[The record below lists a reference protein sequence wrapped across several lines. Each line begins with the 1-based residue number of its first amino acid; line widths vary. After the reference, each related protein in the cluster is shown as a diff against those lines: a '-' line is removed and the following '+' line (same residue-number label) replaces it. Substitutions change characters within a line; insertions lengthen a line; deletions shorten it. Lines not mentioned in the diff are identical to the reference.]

1 MNNKILSFLIL
12 LLFIIGCSEIGCSEK
27 TEKTEFLKIHSS
39 FNEDRNKEKELV
51 KRFQEYWYARVHGKY
66 QQSYQYELPYQQ
78 YIVNFA
84 KYRKTLGL
92 YKNTKVSLI
101 KIYYP
106 QKDIAI
112 ITRKMGSKK
121 NFWIKK
127 DKWIYLNGKWYH
139 KYYQAIFPP
148 LNEKEAEFQ

>member
-12 LLFIIGCSEIGCSEK
+12 LLFIVGCSN
-27 TEKTEFLKIHSS
+27 KTEFLKIHSS
-39 FNEDRNKEKELV
+39 FSNKDSNKEKELV
-51 KRFQEYWYARVHGKY
+51 KRFQKYWYARVHGKY
-66 QQSYQYELPYQQ
+66 QQSYRYELPYQQ

-92 YKNTKVSLI
+92 YKNTKASLI

-106 QKDIAI
+106 QKDVAI

-127 DKWIYLNGKWYH
+127 DKWIYVNGKWYH
-139 KYYQAIFPP
+139 KYYQTIFPP